1 MMETITV
8 YRDTYEELQDREFK
22 LMTQLAELKGTIN
35 ALADM
40 QDNPEFVFKI
50 LKETVD
56 KFDS

>member
-1 MMETITV
+1 METITV